1 MQSEMSQEV
10 HCNTNKS
17 SVATFAIVLSLFMAA
32 VDGTIVSTVLPEI
45 TNSLGQPSLYP
56 WVMSGFLLPVALIAP
71 FVGAVGDR
79 VGIKPTLTVSIMVFM
94 IASVLAA
101 NASTM
106 QMLILA
112 RVLQGIGAGSII
124 VLCYALLAAVFPVNE
139 RAKMQGMLS
148 GVWGISAILGP
159 ILGGSLSSMFG
170 WESIF
175 LINIPIGLIALAML
189 LKVKSL
195 DIGKNQ
201 SKLKIDFLAQ
211 IAFVIISLA
220 VMLLVSTNHIEWLN
234 NYILAFMALG
244 AFILLT
250 ARVLIDSNA
259 SPIPTVFFKRMSLIA
274 TVVLIL
280 VSSATLYSA
289 VTIIP
294 VTLSELGQTT
304 MSLSVLITMAALG
317 WVFGAAI
324 CGSKLA
330 KFGFRNLSFIGTV
343 LLFMGTLG
351 IVSAINTTF
360 VPLIAAC
367 LALIGLGMG
376 FVSTTTLVY
385 VQNSAPKEQLG
396 SWTSTVQFLRNLGS
410 AIGISLFTTI
420 QLSQDNGYQLSFY
433 ILAGVI
439 FVGTLFSFVLP
450 KSYQ

>member
-1 MQSEMSQEV
+1 
-10 HCNTNKS
+10 
-17 SVATFAIVLSLFMAA
+17 
-32 VDGTIVSTVLPEI
+32 
-45 TNSLGQPSLYP
+45 
-56 WVMSGFLLPVALIAP
+56 
-71 FVGAVGDR
+71 
-79 VGIKPTLTVSIMVFM
+79 
-94 IASVLAA
+94 
-101 NASTM
+101 
-106 QMLILA
+106 
-112 RVLQGIGAGSII
+112 
-124 VLCYALLAAVFPVNE
+124 
-139 RAKMQGMLS
+139 MLS

-396 SWTSTVQFLRNLGS
+396 RWTSTVQFLRNLGS